1 MASVALNAPFVAGY
15 ALAIL
20 FIFGRY
26 GNRLPYFLIAL
37 FFATVIPVLSLYL
50 FAKSGMTSGIDV
62 PDRRSRP
69 IPFAMA
75 ISSYSAGSAILM
87 AMHSP
92 VQITSFMLC
101 YLVNTIFMALIS
113 LRWKISIHATG
124 IAGPAVILL
133 YAMGAAALP
142 FILLAI
148 PVAWARISLKAH
160 TPAQVAAAF
169 IVTPAITYVQM
180 LVYSIALH

>member
-1 MASVALNAPFVAGY
+1 MVSVALNAPFVAGY

-20 FIFGRY
+20 FIYGRY
-26 GNRLPYFLIAL
+26 GNPFPYFLTAL
-37 FFATVIPVLSLYL
+37 LFATVIPVLFLYL
-50 FAKSGMTSGIDV
+50 FARSGMTSGLDV
-62 PDRRSRP
+62 PDKRSRP

-75 ISSYSAGSAILM
+75 ISSYSAGSAILIVT
-87 AMHSP
+87 HSP
-92 VQITSFMLC
+92 VQIISFMLC

-133 YAMGAAALP
+133 FAMGAAALP

-148 PVAWARISLKAH
+148 PVAWARISLNAH
-160 TPAQVAAAF
+160 TPVQVAAAF
-169 IVTPAITYVQM
+169 VVTPAITYVQL
-180 LVYSIALH
+180 LVYSMALH